1 MLAPVYQFGHVAR
14 CFSAEQPKGR
24 FSIQGRA
31 RGSNAKGSGMG
42 ACGSKKDEETVI
54 VYDERDRPRRVS
66 VTEYGQIND
75 AHQRK
80 LNNMGYD
87 NAGPSANPYVQRSG
101 VRDEVRV
108 EPIPE
113 YVVDYRKDG
122 AQLKEELQ
130 RDKLQ
135 QREMEERDSGTEGR
149 LVTRGA
155 SEPSLMDQHGSPK
168 GDSIKDGECIVCLD
182 APRTH
187 LMHPCGHLSMCE
199 RCAGTLMASVLPKC
213 AVCRKDVDSIVKV
226 YK

>member
-1 MLAPVYQFGHVAR
+1 MVFCRAGEGALQH
-14 CFSAEQPKGR
+14 K
-24 FSIQGRA
+24 GRA

-42 ACGSKKDEETVI
+42 ACGSKKEEETVI

-122 AQLKEELQ
+122 A
-130 RDKLQ
+130 
-135 QREMEERDSGTEGR
+135 
-149 LVTRGA
+149 
-155 SEPSLMDQHGSPK
+155 
-168 GDSIKDGECIVCLD
+168 
-182 APRTH
+182 
-187 LMHPCGHLSMCE
+187 
-199 RCAGTLMASVLPKC
+199 
-213 AVCRKDVDSIVKV
+213 
-226 YK
+226 

>member
-1 MLAPVYQFGHVAR
+1 
-14 CFSAEQPKGR
+14 
-24 FSIQGRA
+24 
-31 RGSNAKGSGMG
+31 MG
-42 ACGSKKDEETVI
+42 ACGSKKEEETVI

-155 SEPSLMDQHGSPK
+155 SEPSLMDQHGSPTSPK
-168 GDSIKDGECIVCLD
+168 GDSLKDGECIVCLD